1 MSWKIV
7 QWNRVAERQCPWRHS
22 VSFNLSVSKHLHY
35 SQSGDGGRP
44 AGIRTDRNFKG
55 HLGLLGISRQ
65 MPADCYIPFGW
76 ENATSGW
83 LAKPAQTLNFE
94 VFLSYRDSV
103 NGHKT
108 KVLYIVFNNC
118 RGRD

>member
-22 VSFNLSVSKHLHY
+22 VSFNVSVSKHLHY

-65 MPADCYIPFGW
+65 MPAGMVPPAEFYISFGW
-76 ENATSGW
+76 GNATSGR
-83 LAKPAQTLNFE
+83 LANSIQALNSQ
-94 VFLSYRDSV
+94 VFLS
-103 NGHKT
+103 
-108 KVLYIVFNNC
+108 
-118 RGRD
+118 